1 MESEW
6 NPEPKIES
14 AESAESAESGGI
26 VKRKLYFFI
35 APEPDQIEQT

>member
-14 AESAESAESGGI
+14 AESAEAAESGRN
-26 VKRKLYFFI
+26 VKRQLYFFK
-35 APEPDQIEQT
+35 AHEPDQIDQI